1 MLFLCLLLLTSPA
14 FSDEGTALKRGEK
27 APYDGTLLSPD
38 AIAQIITSADAELGQ
53 CKIDAKKDMD
63 LEKSDFNYQ
72 LKMKEAELT
81 ACLQKSVALEAL
93 RAQQIDFLEKQVY
106 KPKWTRSAIY
116 IAGVLSGVGVVYL
129 SAKIID

>member
-1 MLFLCLLLLTSPA
+1 
-14 FSDEGTALKRGEK
+14 
-27 APYDGTLLSPD
+27 
-38 AIAQIITSADAELGQ
+38 LGQ
-53 CKIDAKKDMD
+53 CKIDAKKDMG
-63 LEKSDFNYQ
+63 LAKSDFNYQ

-81 ACLQKSVALEAL
+81 ACLQKSTALEAL
-93 RAQQIDFLEKQVY
+93 RAQQIDFLEQQVY